1 MMIKILKVVPFLLF
15 VLLTSCNGE
24 NAPDCFQNAGDL
36 VLEEVT
42 VPEFNKITIYDNV
55 ELILKQGDVTKVEI
69 ETGEFLRNE
78 VTAEVVEGRLL
89 LRDENN
95 CNFTRKYNLTKIY
108 VTAPD
113 IVEIRSST
121 GFPITSDGVLEYQN
135 LTLLSESFTVPDAE
149 NTSGSFDLELNAE
162 TVRIVSNGISYFK
175 LRGNTVN
182 FNIVF
187 AAGDSRLEANEL
199 MSDNISLDHR
209 GTNDMLLRPTQS
221 LKGTLRGTGDVIS
234 YERPSVV
241 EVEEIYKGRLIF
253 RD

>member
-1 MMIKILKVVPFLLF
+1 M
-15 VLLTSCNGE
+15 VLLISCNSE
-24 NAPDCFQNAGDL
+24 NASDCFQNAGRL
-36 VLEEVT
+36 VVEEVE
-42 VPEFNKITIYDNV
+42 VSAFNKITVYDNV
-55 ELILKQGDVTKVEI
+55 ELILKQGDDTKVEI

-89 LRDENN
+89 LRDDNN

-121 GFPITSDGVLEYQN
+121 GFPISSDGVLGYQN
-135 LTLLSESFTVPDAE
+135 LTLLSESFNVPDAE
-149 NTSGSFDLELNAE
+149 NTSGSFDLQLNSE

-175 LRGNTVN
+175 LQGNTVN

-187 AAGDSRLEANEL
+187 AAGDSRLEANNLIVE
-199 MSDNISLDHR
+199 NITLNHR
-209 GTNDMLLRPTQS
+209 GTNDMLLYPTQS

-234 YERPSVV
+234 YQRPSVV

>member
-1 MMIKILKVVPFLLF
+1 MLKIFKILPFLFL

-36 VLEEVT
+36 MLEEVA
-42 VPEFNKITIYDNV
+42 VPAFNKITVYDNV

-89 LRDENN
+89 LRDDNN
-95 CNFTRKYNLTKIY
+95 CNFTRKYNLTKIF

-113 IVEIRSST
+113 IVEVRSST
-121 GFPITSDGVLEYQN
+121 GFPISSDGVLDYQN

-149 NTSGSFDLELNAE
+149 NTSGSFDLEVNSE

-182 FNIVF
+182 FSIVF
-187 AAGDSRLEANEL
+187 AAGDSRLEAKEL
-199 MSDNISLDHR
+199 MADNISLDHR
-209 GTNDMLLRPTQS
+209 GTNDMLLRPAQT
-221 LKGTLRGTGDVIS
+221 LRGTLRGTGDVIS
-234 YERPSVV
+234 YERPALV

>member
-1 MMIKILKVVPFLLF
+1 MMIKILKETPYLLMI
-15 VLLTSCNGE
+15 LLISCNGE
-24 NAPDCFQNAGDL
+24 NAPDCFQNAGNL
-36 VLEEVT
+36 VLEEVA
-42 VPEFNKITIYDNV
+42 VPEFNKITVYDNV
-55 ELILKQGDVTKVEI
+55 ELILKQGDDTKVEI

-78 VTAEVVEGRLL
+78 VTVEVVDGRLL
-89 LRDENN
+89 LRDEND
-95 CNFTRKYNLTKIY
+95 CNFTRKYNLTKIF
-108 VTAPD
+108 VTAPN

-121 GFPITSDGVLEYQN
+121 GFPISSNGVLAYQN

-175 LRGNTVN
+175 LRGNAVN

-199 MSDNISLDHR
+199 MVDNISLDHR
-209 GTNDMLLRPTQS
+209 GSNDMLLHPLQS

-234 YERPSVV
+234 YERPSVID
-241 EVEEIYKGRLIF
+241 VEEIYKGRLIF

>member
-1 MMIKILKVVPFLLF
+1 MLKIFKILPFLFLF
-15 VLLTSCNGE
+15 LLTSCNGE

-36 VLEEVT
+36 VLEEVA
-42 VPEFNKITIYDNV
+42 VPAFNKITVYDNV

-89 LRDENN
+89 LRDDNN
-95 CNFTRKYNLTKIY
+95 CNFTRKYNLTKIF

-113 IVEIRSST
+113 IVEVRSST
-121 GFPITSDGVLEYQN
+121 GFPISSDGVLVYQN

-149 NTSGSFDLELNAE
+149 NTSGSFDLEVNSE

-175 LRGNTVN
+175 LRGNTEN
-182 FNIVF
+182 FSIVF
-187 AAGDSRLEANEL
+187 AAGDSRLEAKEL
-199 MSDNISLDHR
+199 MADNIILDHR
-209 GTNDMLLRPTQS
+209 GTNDMLLHPTQT
-221 LKGTLRGTGDVIS
+221 LRGTLRGTGDVIS
-234 YERPSVV
+234 YERPALV

>member
-1 MMIKILKVVPFLLF
+1 MIKIMKTVPYLLL
-15 VLLTSCNGE
+15 VLLISCNGE

-42 VPEFNKITIYDNV
+42 VPEFNKITVYDNV
-55 ELILKQGDVTKVEI
+55 ELVLKQGLETKVVI
-69 ETGEFLRNE
+69 ETGAFLRNE
-78 VTAEVVEGRLL
+78 VTAEVVDGRLL
-89 LRDENN
+89 LRDGND
-95 CNFTRKYNLTKIY
+95 CNFTRKYNLTKIH

-121 GFPITSDGVLEYQN
+121 GFPISSDGVLAYQN

-149 NTSGSFDLELNAE
+149 NTSGAFDLELNAE

-175 LRGNTVN
+175 LRGIAVN

-187 AAGDSRLEANEL
+187 AAGDSRLEAKDL
-199 MSDNISLDHR
+199 MAENISLDHR
-209 GTNDMLLRPTQS
+209 GTNDMLLHPTQS

-234 YERPSVV
+234 YERPPVI
-241 EVEEIYKGRLIF
+241 EVEEIYKGRLLF

>member
-1 MMIKILKVVPFLLF
+1 MMIKLLNSIPFLLLVF
-15 VLLTSCNGE
+15 LTSCNGE
-24 NAPDCFQNAGDL
+24 NVSDCFQNAGDL
-36 VLEEVT
+36 ILEEVA

-55 ELILKQGDVTKVEI
+55 ELILKQGDVTRVEI

-89 LRDENN
+89 LRDEND

-108 VTAPD
+108 VTAPN

-121 GFPITSDGVLEYQN
+121 GYPISSDGVLAYQN

-149 NTSGSFDLELNAE
+149 NTSGSFDLEVNTE

-175 LRGNTVN
+175 LKGNTVN
-182 FNIVF
+182 FSIVF

-199 MSDNISLDHR
+199 TAENIILDHR

-234 YERPSVV
+234 YERPALV

>member
-1 MMIKILKVVPFLLF
+1 MLRIFKVLSFLWL
-15 VLLTSCNGE
+15 VLLISCNSE
-24 NAPDCFQNAGDL
+24 NVPDCFQNAGDL
-36 VLEEVT
+36 VLEQVD
-42 VPEFNKITIYDNV
+42 VPPFNKITVYDNV
-55 ELILKQGDVTKVEI
+55 ELILKQGDQIKVEI
-69 ETGEFLRNE
+69 ETGEYLRNE

-89 LRDENN
+89 LRDHNN

-121 GFPITSDGVLEYQN
+121 GFPISSEGVLGYQN

-149 NTSGSFDLELNAE
+149 NTSGSFDLQLDAE

-175 LRGNTVN
+175 LQGNTVN

-187 AAGDSRLEANEL
+187 AAGDSRLEAEEL
-199 MSDNISLDHR
+199 MVENISLDHR
-209 GTNDMLLRPTQS
+209 GSNDMLLNPTQT
-221 LKGTLRGTGDVIS
+221 LRGILRGTGDVIS

-241 EVEEIYKGRLIF
+241 EVDEIYKGRLIF